1 MNTNRIYLEPQWL
14 FESLPS
20 DLHQF
25 YTIRLLGAWIDDN
38 NNPRQHENV
47 SARVVLFRE
56 LFCLKKDIKFPTKE
70 L

>member
-1 MNTNRIYLEPQWL
+1 MNTNRICLEPQWL

-25 YTIRLLGAWIDDN
+25 YTICLLGAWIDDN

-47 SARVVLFRE
+47 SARIVSDRE
-56 LFCLKKDIKFPTKE
+56 LSYHILF
-70 L
+70 